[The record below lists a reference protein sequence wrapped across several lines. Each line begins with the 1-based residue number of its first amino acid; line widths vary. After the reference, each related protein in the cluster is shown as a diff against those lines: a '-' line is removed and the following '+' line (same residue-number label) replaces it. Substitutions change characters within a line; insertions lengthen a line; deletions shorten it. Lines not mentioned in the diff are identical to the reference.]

1 MMIDAARLPEE
12 DRKRVLIVGGCGYLG
27 AMLVPF
33 LLADG
38 HSVTVFDIQWFGHG
52 YLPDNGS
59 LRVIKGDVRDIRG
72 IRDAC
77 VGQDAVIWLASLSS
91 NEMCIREPD
100 LHERINKDAVPIGL
114 FAARTANK
122 YAPTVKRFIYASS
135 VAAYGS
141 STTDAT
147 EETPLAPSTP
157 YGEGKLYGE
166 QWCKQ
171 YAADDFTTVIV
182 RAASVCGYSCH
193 QRFDLTVNKMT
204 HDAIRHGRIRVNGGD
219 QKRSHIHMRDIIRA
233 YQALLSAPA
242 EDVCG
247 KAFNFVA
254 ENQTVHET
262 AQIVAEETGADI
274 DLHPATDDRSYSVD
288 GMKARAVLDFVPR
301 YTVRQA
307 VRDIKVWFAE
317 GMYKDTTPLHY
328 WNLAEGLR

>member
-1 MMIDAARLPEE
+1 MN
-12 DRKRVLIVGGCGYLG
+12 VLVVGGCGYIG
-27 AMLVPF
+27 AYLVPH
-33 LLADG
+33 LLCD
-38 HSVTVFDIQWFGHG
+38 HKVTVFDIQWFGHG

-91 NEMCIREPD
+91 NEMCIREPV
-100 LHERINKDAVPIGL
+100 LHDRINKDAVPIGM
-114 FAARTANK
+114 FAARLGG
-122 YAPTVKRFIYASS
+122 VKRFIYASS

-141 STTDAT
+141 SEKDAD
-147 EETPLAPSTP
+147 EDTPLAPTTP
-157 YGEGKLYGE
+157 YGEGKLFGE

-182 RAASVCGYSCH
+182 RAASVCGYSPH

-204 HDAIRHGRIRVNGGD
+204 HDAIRHGRIRVNGGS
-219 QKRSHIHMRDIIRA
+219 QKRSHIHMRDIIRV
-233 YQALLSAPA
+233 YQGLLTAPA

-247 KAFNFVA
+247 RAFNFVG
-254 ENQTVHET
+254 ENQTVHDT

-274 DLHPATDDRSYSVD
+274 DLHQATDDRSYSVS
-288 GMKARAVLDFVPR
+288 GAKARDVLDFVPR

-307 VRDIKVWFAE
+307 VRDLKARFDD
-317 GMYKDTTPLHY
+317 GMWKDTTPLHY
-328 WNLAEGLR
+328 WNMAEGLR